1 MYFASTSRIPNF
13 LSSCADMIQVNGE
26 GETISKSE
34 LKRRLKAEKKAAEK
48 VILIFIV
55 QLYQN

>member
-1 MYFASTSRIPNF
+1 MGDTETKI
-13 LSSCADMIQVNGE
+13 E

-48 VILIFIV
+48 VTTLFCD
-55 QLYQN
+55 LDLTRNMD

>member
-1 MYFASTSRIPNF
+1 MGVESEVPE
-13 LSSCADMIQVNGE
+13 G

-48 VILIFIV
+48 V
-55 QLYQN
+55 